1 MFTEWTF
8 DTGET
13 SMIDWKSIKELHAT
27 KSLEKIIGSWYGL
40 DILFADAQGR
50 VQFIQNADY
59 SFKSPF
65 FKLQM
70 SQSFGHD
77 WLEADV
83 EKVFE
88 FFNSSDEISHEFNAF
103 FPGTHGFARK
113 VVVDGENCG
122 AIIAY
127 PYFKETSTSD
137 ELAKVVSKMV
147 ECGINLEEAK
157 LAVSKVKKFS
167 GQYYNE
173 MKELVGL
180 VAEEVSSFHSEISK
194 REARIMD
201 LNSELGNKYRYHNL
215 IGKSKKMQQVYHLL
229 SKVANSESTIMIQGE
244 NGTGKEMVAKAIHY
258 NSPRKDAVFV
268 AVNCSAFNDNLLDSE
283 LFGHVK
289 GSFTGAIKDKKGVF
303 EVANGG
309 TLFLDEIGDTSPSMQ
324 VKLLRILQEGT
335 YMPVGATTPKKVSV
349 RVIAATNRNLKE
361 MIAKGEFREDLY
373 YRINVINVALPALRE
388 RQEDIPVLMDFFLQK
403 RCEESGLPLKT
414 FSKKCLEKMLDHKWP
429 GNVRELQ
436 NEVERLV
443 VLAGDDK
450 NITPDM
456 LSARILESGET
467 HTHQHSHS
475 GGSFLK
481 GVNTNG
487 SLKEALEELEILMIR
502 EGLKRCAFNKS
513 KLAKELGISRAGLI
527 MKVDKYGLDKR
538 ALKRAAGE

>member
-1 MFTEWTF
+1 
-8 DTGET
+8 
-13 SMIDWKSIKELHAT
+13 MIDWKSIKDLHVN
-27 KSLEKIIGSWYGL
+27 KKLEQIIGSWYGL
-40 DILFADAQGR
+40 DVFYADEQGR
-50 VQFIQNADY
+50 IQFIGQPDY
-59 SFKSPF
+59 PYKSPF

-70 SQSFGHD
+70 THSFGHE
-77 WLEADV
+77 WLESDV

-88 FFNSSDEISHEFNAF
+88 MFAGHEEHWLEFESF
-103 FPGTHGFARK
+103 FPQAFGYAHK
-113 VVVDGENCG
+113 IVVDGEVHG
-122 AIIAY
+122 AIFAY
-127 PYFKETSTSD
+127 PYFKETCTSED
-137 ELAKVVSKMV
+137 MDKIVQKMKECGVSEADSREAVSKM
-147 ECGINLEEAK
+147 
-157 LAVSKVKKFS
+157 KKFS
-167 GQYYNE
+167 GRYFAE
-173 MKELVGL
+173 MKELIGL
-180 VAEEVSSFHSEISK
+180 IAEEVSTFHTEISK

-229 SKVANSESTIMIQGE
+229 SKVSNSESTILIQGD

-258 NSPRKDAVFV
+258 NSPRKDAVFM

-335 YMPVGATTPKKVSV
+335 YMPVGATTPKKVNV
-349 RVIAATNRNLKE
+349 RVIAATNKPLKE

-373 YRINVINVALPALRE
+373 YRINVINVAIPSLRE
-388 RQEDIPVLMDFFLQK
+388 RQEDIPILMDFFIQK
-403 RCEESGLPLKT
+403 RCEEAGQSLKT
-414 FSKKCLEKMLDHKWP
+414 FSKKCLEKMLDHTWP

-443 VLAGDDK
+443 VLAGEDK
-450 NITPDM
+450 IITPDM

-467 HTHQHSHS
+467 NTHHH
-475 GGSFLK
+475 GSAAGNFLK

-527 MKVDKYGLDKR
+527 MKVEKYGLDKR
-538 ALKRAAGE
+538 AQKRAAGE

>member
-1 MFTEWTF
+1 
-8 DTGET
+8 
-13 SMIDWKSIKELHAT
+13 MIDWKSIKELHAT
-27 KSLEKIIGSWYGL
+27 KSLEKIIGNWYGL
-40 DILFADAQGR
+40 DLLFVDHQGR
-50 VQFIQNADY
+50 VQFVQDAEY
-59 SFKSPF
+59 PFKSQF
-65 FKLQM
+65 LKLQM
-70 SQSFGHD
+70 AHSYGRD
-77 WLEADV
+77 WIEADV

-88 FFNSSDEISHEFNAF
+88 FFQGSNESSFEFGGF
-103 FPGTHGFARK
+103 FAGTHGFAHK
-113 VVVDGENCG
+113 VVVDGEFCG
-122 AIIAY
+122 AVFAY
-127 PYFKETSTSD
+127 TYFKETSTSE
-137 ELAKVVSKMV
+137 ELAKVVAKMA
-147 ECGINLEEAK
+147 ELGISQADAK
-157 LAVSKVKKFS
+157 VAVDKVKKFS
-167 GQYYNE
+167 GRYYSE
-173 MKELVGL
+173 MKELVSIM
-180 VAEEVSSFHSEISK
+180 ADEVGTFHEEISK
-194 REARIMD
+194 RESRIMD

-229 SKVANSESTIMIQGE
+229 SKVSNSESTILIQGE

-258 NSPRKDAVFV
+258 NSSRKDSLFM

-335 YMPVGATTPKKVSV
+335 YMPVGATTPKKVNV
-349 RVIAATNRNLKE
+349 RVVAATNKPLKE

-388 RQEDIPVLMDFFLQK
+388 RQEDIPVLMDFFIQK
-403 RCEESGLPLKT
+403 RCEEAGVPLKT
-414 FSKKCLEKMLDHKWP
+414 FSKKCLEKMLDHTWP

-443 VLAGDDK
+443 VLAGEDK
-450 NITPDM
+450 TITPDM
-456 LSARILESGET
+456 LSSRILESSEANHG
-467 HTHQHSHS
+467 HSHS
-475 GGSFLK
+475 SAGGSFLK

-487 SLKEALEELEILMIR
+487 SLKDALEELEILMIR

-527 MKVDKYGLDKR
+527 MKVEKYGLDKR
-538 ALKRAAGE
+538 AAARKASGE